1 MQHIVE
7 ENESI
12 IKDML
17 GESPTLFDEVWTFP
31 VNPIKDADIMS
42 IDEQGT
48 INTNTTYQA
57 YPVDFY
63 DQLLPTEDIKVSLQK
78 YLVHVWPSINLILD
92 KWWNDE
98 IINYFA
104 YVLQLNYHSNY
115 YCNTYYYNTNKNIIL
130 NMSILGFHRVTTTK
144 YLCLLIMEMCTGQWQ

>member
-1 MQHIVE
+1 MNLGKDGSKKKRVRRTKKDEHTTLPRVTLPKIEAVSPSTTIDNMQHIVE

-63 DQLLPTEDIKVSLQK
+63 DQLLPTEDIK
-78 YLVHVWPSINLILD
+78 
-92 KWWNDE
+92 
-98 IINYFA
+98 
-104 YVLQLNYHSNY
+104 
-115 YCNTYYYNTNKNIIL
+115 TNGG
-130 NMSILGFHRVTTTK
+130 MMR
-144 YLCLLIMEMCTGQWQ
+144 